1 MKNLSVS
8 HFTHLSSLRIMPP
21 FTSLHG
27 ISKTLIPLKCL
38 QNAHNTIKRG
48 QVVGFLGS
56 KTQEEPS
63 ECSVQTTR
71 RTAAIGLTTLVLTWP
86 FSDKISSAKDN
97 GFWVEDHPLPRLTVT
112 NNIAN
117 EKTGTRSFLKRGLFM
132 PDIGLKGSVQRIKR
146 YSFDLLAM
154 ADLVHADTLNY
165 VRKYLR
171 LKSTIIYYDFDKLIS
186 ATPVDDEKQ
195 QLTDMANKLFD
206 NFERL
211 EEASRKKSL
220 PETKSCYQETEVLL
234 KDVMDRMD
242 VLYET
247 I

>member
-1 MKNLSVS
+1 MMWIFIIWL
-8 HFTHLSSLRIMPP
+8 
-21 FTSLHG
+21 
-27 ISKTLIPLKCL
+27 
-38 QNAHNTIKRG
+38 
-48 QVVGFLGS
+48 
-56 KTQEEPS
+56 
-63 ECSVQTTR
+63 
-71 RTAAIGLTTLVLTWP
+71 
-86 FSDKISSAKDN
+86 D
-97 GFWVEDHPLPRLTVT
+97 
-112 NNIAN
+112 IAN

-206 NFERL
+206 NFERVIFFLFLLQNYMFYQLVLCYNSGWTNCWSAFVIQWQL

>member
-1 MKNLSVS
+1 MFV
-8 HFTHLSSLRIMPP
+8 
-21 FTSLHG
+21 
-27 ISKTLIPLKCL
+27 
-38 QNAHNTIKRG
+38 
-48 QVVGFLGS
+48 
-56 KTQEEPS
+56 
-63 ECSVQTTR
+63 
-71 RTAAIGLTTLVLTWP
+71 TWL
-86 FSDKISSAKDN
+86 D
-97 GFWVEDHPLPRLTVT
+97 
-112 NNIAN
+112 IAN

-206 NFERL
+206 NFERVIPFL
-211 EEASRKKSL
+211 FL
-220 PETKSCYQETEVLL
+220 FLLL
-234 KDVMDRMD
+234 KNYVFCQLLCYYSGWTNCEIEF
-242 VLYET
+242 V
-247 I
+247 IQ